1 MTQLQVIAIPSDRLE
16 RIRHD
21 QRDDLG
27 NPVTSRT
34 ALGWE
39 PLRCCLRV
47 ASVGEAI
54 ALISYEPFAHRS
66 PWSEAGPVFVHLA
79 ECSGYSTPAELPAA
93 LRTGPRVLRT
103 YAADGSLA
111 YEDIMLVADG
121 VDLEPAL
128 AELLAR
134 PDVARVHVRA
144 HLSQCFTYEVRPA
157 D

>member
-1 MTQLQVIAIPSDRLE
+1 MTELRVIAIPSDRLE
-16 RIRHD
+16 RLRRE

-27 NPVTSRT
+27 NPVTARA

-47 ASVGEAI
+47 AAVGEAI

-66 PWSEAGPVFVHLA
+66 PWSEAGPVFVHLD
-79 ECSGYSTPAELPAA
+79 ECAGYRTPAQLPTE

-103 YAADGSLA
+103 YAADGSLD
-111 YEDIMLVADG
+111 YEDITLVEDG

-128 AELLAR
+128 TELLAR

-144 HLSQCFTYEVRPA
+144 HLSQCFTYEVRA
-157 D
+157 TD